1 MVLHPELFFFFP
13 KLLFLLRKARLP
25 QTCIGE
31 MKYQAYQVT
40 RPSDSLKRPALHTLD
55 E

>member
-1 MVLHPELFFFFP
+1 
-13 KLLFLLRKARLP
+13 
-25 QTCIGE
+25 